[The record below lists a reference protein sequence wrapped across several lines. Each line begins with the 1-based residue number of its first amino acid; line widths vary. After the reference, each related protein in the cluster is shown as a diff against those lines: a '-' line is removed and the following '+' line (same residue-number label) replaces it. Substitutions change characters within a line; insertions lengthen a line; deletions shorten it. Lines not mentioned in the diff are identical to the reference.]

1 MDTSSSGMEADIEY
15 LTKEASKFD
24 LHLMLRERSDG
35 GLHGDLIYSCD
46 LFEDQTMDKFSE
58 HFINVVK
65 AVSTGAMGKVSIHA
79 LPMLDQEETHMLQ
92 DVWNQSAPA
101 VEFPPTIGIAN
112 TIIESAV
119 RHQDNVAV
127 EICGGNK
134 YTYRELLDRTKRVAT
149 GILNLAKNT
158 GQGTQLRIATMLD
171 NDIDM

>member
-1 MDTSSSGMEADIEY
+1 VDTSSSGMEADIEY

-65 AVSTGAMGKVSIHA
+65 AVSTAAMGKVSIHA

-92 DVWNQSAPA
+92 DVWNQMDRSTPEECLSEPLLESPKWAHD
-101 VEFPPTIGIAN
+101 IG
-112 TIIESAV
+112 AV
-119 RHQDNVAV
+119 RRLFVCKPV
-127 EICGGNK
+127 RSRG
-134 YTYRELLDRTKRVAT
+134 
-149 GILNLAKNT
+149 
-158 GQGTQLRIATMLD
+158 
-171 NDIDM
+171 